1 MTTTNT
7 TATSE
12 AATMMAA
19 RKFSPVRHVQ
29 GWLDRLAGWLQ
40 PLDGLPSLA
49 LRVYLVPVFW
59 TAGMNKLAAFPDTVA
74 WFGADGLG
82 LPFPTLMASLAT
94 SAELGGATLLALGL
108 LTRWISIPLIVT
120 MLVAIFAVHL
130 PNGWQA
136 IADPTAPFANARVLA
151 AGDKIQAAREILQ
164 QYGNY
169 DWLTSSGGFAIINN
183 GVEFAV
189 TYLVMLVA
197 LIRMGGGR
205 YVSADYWLGK
215 LLNRAK

>member
-1 MTTTNT
+1 MKHFCPN
-7 TATSE
+7 E
-12 AATMMAA
+12 AAATVHALL
-19 RKFSPVRHVQ
+19 H
-29 GWLDRLAGWLQ
+29 RLSNLLQ
-40 PLDGLPSLA
+40 PVDGLPSLA
-49 LRVYLVPVFW
+49 LRLFLAPVFW
-59 TAGMNKLAAFPDTVA
+59 TAGMNKLAAFSDTVA
-74 WFGADGLG
+74 WFGVDGLG

-94 SAELGGATLLALGL
+94 ATELSGAVLLTLGL

-136 IADPTAPFANARVLA
+136 IADPTAPFANMRVLE

-169 DWLTSSGGFAIINN
+169 DWLTASGGFAVINN

-189 TYLVMLVA
+189 TYLVMLLA
-197 LIRMGGGR
+197 LIKMGGGR
-205 YVSADYWLGK
+205 FVSVDYWLVRMTK
-215 LLNRAK
+215 R

>member
-1 MTTTNT
+1 MTTTKQMT
-7 TATSE
+7 TGT
-12 AATMMAA
+12 TPMTP
-19 RKFSPVRHVQ
+19 RTFSPVQYVQ

-49 LRVYLVPVFW
+49 LRLYLVPVFW

-74 WFGADGLG
+74 WFGVDGLD

-108 LTRWISIPLIVT
+108 FTRWISIPLIIT

-169 DWLTSSGGFAIINN
+169 DWLTASGGFAIINN

-189 TYLVMLVA
+189 TYLVMLLA

-205 YVSADYWLGK
+205 YVSADYWLGR
-215 LLNRAK
+215 LLGRGK

>member
-1 MTTTNT
+1 MKTICLKS
-7 TATSE
+7 TASTVH
-12 AATMMAA
+12 TL
-19 RKFSPVRHVQ
+19 
-29 GWLDRLAGWLQ
+29 LDRLARILQ
-40 PLDGLPSLA
+40 PADGLPSLA
-49 LRVYLVPVFW
+49 LRLYLAPVFW
-59 TAGMNKLAAFPDTVA
+59 SAGMNKLAAFPDTVA

-82 LPFPTLMASLAT
+82 LPFPTLMATLAT
-94 SAELGGATLLALGL
+94 STELTGAVLLTLGL
-108 LTRWISIPLIVT
+108 FTRWISIPLIVT

-136 IADPTAPFANARVLA
+136 IADPTAPFANMRVHD

-189 TYLVMLVA
+189 TYLVMLLA
-197 LIRMGGGR
+197 LIKMGGGR
-205 YVSADYWLGK
+205 YVSLDYWLVK
-215 LLNRAK
+215 MTKR

>member
-1 MTTTNT
+1 MKPICMKSVATTLHTL
-7 TATSE
+7 
-12 AATMMAA
+12 
-19 RKFSPVRHVQ
+19 
-29 GWLDRLAGWLQ
+29 LDRLSKIMQ
-40 PLDGLPSLA
+40 PIDGLPSLA
-49 LRVYLVPVFW
+49 LRLYLAPVFW
-59 TAGMNKLAAFPDTVA
+59 TAGMNKLAAFSDTVA

-94 SAELGGATLLALGL
+94 ATELTGAVLLTLGL

-136 IADPTAPFANARVLA
+136 IADPTAPFANMRVHD

-164 QYGNY
+164 QYGDY
-169 DWLTSSGGFAIINN
+169 DWLTSSGGFAIVNN

-189 TYLVMLVA
+189 TYLVMLLA
-197 LIRMGGGR
+197 LIKMGGGR
-205 YVSADYWLGK
+205 YVSVDYWLVRGVK
-215 LLNRAK
+215 R